1 MSKVSIIKRIVLEI
15 TSNGIIILYN
25 NELSSH
31 QLSSVEN
38 YKVINRKSFA
48 NDIETILEKNNISP
62 LRDKINI
69 SIIIDKTY
77 TDLDRKNFLTI
88 FKFLKFNKIE
98 FLDITNILDLSDNE
112 AALDI
117 AENNIKIYHKQ
128 NVYSTNIYF
137 SFIQEI
143 LYLYLNKLVKLYNI
157 NNIKVFGNYK
167 DIPIICN
174 YLEKKLHVK
183 FLIYSYSA
191 YMPIKLFT

>member
-25 NELSSH
+25 NELSSY

-38 YKVINRKSFA
+38 YKVINRKSFT

-112 AALDI
+112 VALDI

-157 NNIKVFGNYK
+157 NTIKVFGNYK